1 MALTKPRAYQIF
13 DLDYKQSVRV
23 LTATNVTLSGGAPN
37 LVDGIT
43 LSQNDRILVKS
54 QDTASQNGL
63 YIVTTVGTG
72 SNGTWS
78 RSVDGNETGE
88 IQAGMIVMVTE
99 GNTYKD
105 TQWKLVTNDPIVLG
119 VTALT
124 FELNTSTNQILNGN
138 SNVSIASLGSN
149 VTVGV
154 GGSANVATFTTTG
167 ITANNIAT
175 DGNLVVGNNLIV
187 NGNLVYINITDL
199 NIEDPIISLGRGP
212 NNTPLTTDDNKD
224 RGTQLW
230 YYTTSE
236 QSAFVGWDDSA
247 GKLIAASNVTITNEV
262 VTVNNYG
269 TVLTGNIEA
278 TGNVSPTAN
287 ITYDLGST
295 NLRWRDIWL
304 SNSTIYIGNATIG
317 AVGNTL
323 TVNGANV
330 LTGNAGSA
338 FSTTGNV
345 TGGNVLTTG
354 IISATGNIT
363 GNYVFGNGSQLT
375 GLQGFV
381 GATGPTGATGV
392 AGTNGA
398 TGASGVAGT
407 NGATGASG
415 VAGTNGATGLTGA
428 TGTFS
433 GTLTSNVDGGGF
445 NISNVSSVSTTGF
458 VSATGNI
465 NAGNIIATGISG
477 TLSTA
482 AQTNITLLGTLTSLS
497 VTGNVQGGNLRTV
510 GIVSAA
516 GNVQGGNVIASA
528 NLIGG
533 NITTTGI
540 VSATGNITGSYVF
553 GNGSQLTGLQ
563 SFVGA
568 TGASGVI
575 GLTGAT
581 GPQGIQGTIGAT
593 GASGIQGIQGNIGA
607 TGASGIQG
615 IQGTIGATG
624 ASGIQG
630 TTGNIGATGT
640 AGTNGATGLTGA
652 TGTAGTNG
660 ATGPTGATGTFNGT
674 LTANVDGGGFSI
686 SNVATIATTT
696 LISATGNVQGGNIR
710 TAGLISATGNITGS
724 NLLINGNAQITGN
737 LSVSGTETI
746 FNVANLTVNDLDI
759 IVANN
764 VTGGANINGAGIQAG
779 NPATATWFYN
789 NATTSWQSNIG
800 ITPTAN
806 GTLSL
811 GGASNFWGNAF
822 LTTASVTGNVQGG
835 NIRTAGLVSAT
846 GAITGAALTG
856 TSLTVSTGNIT
867 GGNLLLSGAI
877 IDSAQLDIQTSAGS
891 ANIALAPNG
900 TGLVTVST
908 QLSAVGNVTGGNI
921 RTAGLIS
928 ATGNVTGNYFIG
940 NGSALT
946 GITAS
951 GGITWTTV
959 ANTAPANATPGSFWY
974 NSFNNVK
981 YQYINDG
988 DSSQWVDQS
997 YPTSF
1002 STLAVTGNIT
1012 SGNLSVSTG
1021 TVTLGNI
1028 VNANGNGVG
1037 NIGSAGSY
1045 FNTVFAKATSAQYAD
1060 LAEYYLSDA
1069 EYAPGT
1075 VVVFGGEFEITQS
1088 TQSHSTTT
1096 AGVISTNPSYLMN
1109 SNLQGKHVL
1118 AVALT
1123 GRVPCRVTG
1132 VVNKG
1137 DRLVTSKINGVAT
1150 VLNNQ
1155 LYEPGC
1161 IIGKALENYNSDTVG
1176 IIEIAVGRY

>member
-13 DLDYKQSVRV
+13 DLDYKQSVRA
-23 LTATNVTLSGGAPN
+23 LATTNVTLSGGAPN
-37 LVDGIT
+37 VVDSVE
-43 LSQNDRILVKS
+43 LELNDRILVKDQS
-54 QDTASQNGL
+54 TASQNGL
-63 YIVTTVGTG
+63 YRVQTVGTG
-72 SNGTWS
+72 SNGTWV
-78 RSVDGNETGE
+78 RTIDGDQTGE

-99 GNTYKD
+99 GVIYKD
-105 TQWKLVTNDPIVLG
+105 TQWKLITNDPIVIG

-124 FELNTSTNQILNGN
+124 FELNTSTSAINNGN
-138 SNVSIASLGSN
+138 SNVTIGELGGN
-149 VTVGV
+149 VAVSV
-154 GGSANVATFTTTG
+154 GGTANVAVFTTTG
-167 ITANNIAT
+167 LTANNIAT
-175 DGNLVVGNNLIV
+175 DGNLVVGNNLVV
-187 NGNLVYINITDL
+187 NGNLTYINVTDL
-199 NIEDPIISLGRGP
+199 NIEDPIIGLGRGP
-212 NNTPLTTDDNKD
+212 NNAPLTTDDNKD

-230 YYTTSE
+230 YYTTAE

-247 GKLIAASNVTITNEV
+247 GKLIAAANVTIANEI
-262 VTVNNYG
+262 VTVNNLG
-269 TVLTGNIEA
+269 TITTGNIEA

-287 ITYDLGST
+287 ITYDLGT
-295 NLRWRDIWL
+295 ANLRWRDLWL
-304 SNSTIYIGNATIG
+304 SNSTIYIGAATIG
-317 AVGNTL
+317 AVGTTL

-345 TGGNVLTTG
+345 TGGNIVTAGSVT
-354 IISATGNIT
+354 ATGNIT

-375 GLQGFV
+375 GLQSFV
-381 GATGPTGATGV
+381 GATGPTGATGNIGATGTAGTNGATGASGIQGNIGATGASGIQGEIGATGV

-398 TGASGVAGT
+398 TGASGIQGEI
-407 NGATGASG
+407 GATG

-465 NAGNIIATGISG
+465 NAGNVIATGISG

-568 TGASGVI
+568 TGASG
-575 GLTGAT
+575 
-581 GPQGIQGTIGAT
+581 
-593 GASGIQGIQGNIGA
+593 
-607 TGASGIQG
+607 IQG

-630 TTGNIGATGT
+630 TTGNI
-640 AGTNGATGLTGA
+640 GA